1 MVMDGWS
8 CCPVNQ
14 PVEHF
19 RIFFHFGLF
28 ARAAR
33 AALVPAEQRQHIN
46 FQAGFFL
53 FTPPPPR
60 NRPTIIYLF
69 HSLLRNNPEPNRP
82 QPSLSPHPRP
92 HPPTTN
98 QHHPPS
104 PSAPISPH
112 VLDKPRSTPSTA
124 SSTVDEKIPSAACSR
139 TGAAAA
145 ATAVLLG
152 CQVSFVRS
160 AEWSRFRGPAE
171 QRRTAI
177 ASVAWHWSPELLY
190 RNPYHTL
197 STCSNSTCQHQ
208 KKKKPTETG
217 IPRQYS
223 DPPFRNETSR

>member
-1 MVMDGWS
+1 MLPELRWFPPNNDSTPISKLVFFF
-8 CCPVNQ
+8 VHATTTTQ
-14 PVEHF
+14 PANH
-19 RIFFHFGLF
+19 HL
-28 ARAAR
+28 
-33 AALVPAEQRQHIN
+33 
-46 FQAGFFL
+46 
-53 FTPPPPR
+53 
-60 NRPTIIYLF
+60 
-69 HSLLRNNPEPNRP
+69 
-82 QPSLSPHPRP
+82 SLSFSSQKQSRTEPSSTLTLTSPSPSPSNHQ
-92 HPPTTN
+92 PTP
-98 QHHPPS
+98 PPS